1 MKKMTDWTLAAAAM
15 TALLLSVPSSAK
27 GQVAFQGTFAGPHGQ
42 FSIGIGSPAFPAGV
56 YVPYPYVRHVYV
68 RPGYGYGFYYGN
80 AWVPV
85 SPYGNRYIV
94 VERPVVYGY
103 GYPRYYRHYRY
114 WDHGYWH

>member
-1 MKKMTDWTLAAAAM
+1 MRKMKNWVLAAAAG
-15 TALLLSVPSSAK
+15 TALLLSAPSTAK
-27 GQVAFQGTFAGPHGQ
+27 AQLAFQGTFGGPHGQ
-42 FSIGIGSPAFPAGV
+42 VFIGVGSPAFPVGG

-85 SPYGNRYIV
+85 TPYGNQYVV

-103 GYPRYYRHYRY
+103 APRYYSHSHRY
-114 WDHGYWH
+114 WR